1 MTNSPKTVHFLPE
14 LEAATGKF
22 DFPMTNDYM
31 FRAVLQ
37 SNNKALTGLISSL
50 LHIPPEDISSVEVTN
65 PIILGDACQDK
76 EIRLDINVVLNNRKL
91 INLEMQVE
99 RNANWADRSL
109 VYLCRNLD
117 SLLKGQDY
125 CDTLPVIHIG
135 ILDFTLFKGEPE
147 FYATNKFMN
156 TRTHK
161 IYSDKL
167 TLHVLDLRHTELAT
181 EEDKAWGIDHWA
193 ELFKATTWEG
203 LKMIAQ
209 NSEYMAEA
217 SNSIFRMNADDMMR
231 KRCLDREEYY
241 RDVRGWKKQIEEQT
255 TKIEELG
262 TEIEEKD
269 AQIEEKDAQIEEMSA
284 ELADTKAAMAE
295 MQAEIARLRKQSEG
309 GSK

>member
-1 MTNSPKTVHFLPE
+1 MTNLPNTVHFLPE

-65 PIILGDACQDK
+65 PIVLGDACQDK
-76 EIRLDINVVLNNRKL
+76 EIRLDINVMLNNHEL

-99 RNANWADRSL
+99 RNANWVDRSL

-117 SLLKGQDY
+117 SLSQGQEY
-125 CDTLPVIHIG
+125 ADTLPVVHIG
-135 ILDFTLFKGEPE
+135 ILDFTLFAGEPE

-156 TRTHK
+156 IRTHK

-193 ELFKATTWEG
+193 KLFKATTWEG

-209 NSEYMAEA
+209 NSEYMTEA

-241 RDVRGWKKQIEEQT
+241 RDIRSWKKQLEEQA
-255 TKIEELG
+255 
-262 TEIEEKD
+262 
-269 AQIEEKDAQIEEMSA
+269 AQIEEKDAQIEEMIT

-295 MQAEIARLRKQSEG
+295 MQAEMARLRKQLESD
-309 GSK
+309 SR